1 MSSLITWCYCEK
13 CGKKI
18 MVGDTCFDIGID
30 TYCSDCC
37 KEVNTL
43 YEYERRCETG
53 ENDNGLDQR

>member
-1 MSSLITWCYCEK
+1 MSSLITWCYCDK

-43 YEYERRCETG
+43 YEYERRCEA
-53 ENDNGLDQR
+53 